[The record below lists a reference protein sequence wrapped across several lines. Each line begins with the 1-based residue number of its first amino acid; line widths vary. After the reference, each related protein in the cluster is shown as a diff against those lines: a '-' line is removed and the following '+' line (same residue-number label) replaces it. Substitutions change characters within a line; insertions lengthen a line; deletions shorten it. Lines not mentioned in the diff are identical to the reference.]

1 MASVVGPPPYE
12 PEANRSGARF
22 GKYRLIREIAVGGM
36 AKIYL
41 AAIDGPGG
49 FSKMCVVKRILP
61 EHSQFAEFSRM
72 FVTEARVAALLNHPH
87 IVQVFDFGQVA
98 SEYYIAMEWVDG
110 ASLETLMQRCIQQGV
125 IPGVRF
131 ALRVAIPLCEALY
144 YAHAA
149 KLPDGPDLNLV
160 HRDLTPGNVLL
171 AHNGVVKLTDFGVVK
186 VSLGADQT
194 SVGVV
199 KGKFAYM
206 SPEQVRGDPIDKRSD
221 LYALGIIMYELAT
234 GQWLFRRTQLT
245 EVITAV
251 SLGKI
256 PPPSSIVP
264 DLPKEFERIVM
275 KALAVNATDRYANA
289 REMLNDIEQFQAQS
303 QWTSSSREVV
313 SLMQAVLPP
322 PDPHR
327 YEPLPGAPLPPDIN
341 DDDPHGVPLEADD
354 VIEVSDDDDDAGLSM
369 RDWALVIV
377 GVTATAALWAWLLT

>member
-1 MASVVGPPPYE
+1 VASVAGPPPYE

-61 EHSQFAEFSRM
+61 EHSHFDEFSRM

-110 ASLETLMQRCIQQGV
+110 TSLEVLMQKAISQGV
-125 IPGVRF
+125 IPGTRF
-131 ALRVAIPLCEALY
+131 ALRVAVPLCEALS

-221 LYALGIIMYELAT
+221 IYALGIIMYELVT

-256 PPPSSIVP
+256 PPPSNIAP
-264 DLPKEFERIVM
+264 DIPKEMERIIM
-275 KALAVNATDRYANA
+275 KALSVDPANRYANA
-289 REMLNDIEQFQAQS
+289 RDMLLDIEQFQAQS
-303 QWTSSSREVV
+303 QWTASSREIV
-313 SLMQAVLPP
+313 SLMQQILPP

-327 YEPLPGAPLPPDIN
+327 YEPLPGAPLPPDIDGDEPSIRVDSDDLIEVT
-341 DDDPHGVPLEADD
+341 DDDE
-354 VIEVSDDDDDAGLSM
+354 DAGMSV
-369 RDWALVIV
+369 RDWALVAIGV
-377 GVTATAALWAWLLT
+377 GATAVLWMWLLT